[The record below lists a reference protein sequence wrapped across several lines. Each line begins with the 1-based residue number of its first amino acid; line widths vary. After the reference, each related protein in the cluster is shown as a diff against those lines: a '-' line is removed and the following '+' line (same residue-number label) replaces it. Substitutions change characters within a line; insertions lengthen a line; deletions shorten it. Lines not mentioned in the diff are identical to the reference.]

1 MTFGLRLVSLA
12 VALIKWAGGCEC
24 KCPLRVN
31 RQSAS
36 AGSNYHA
43 SDASKGYHDYQKPE
57 YIIQDEAI
65 MRSKANKRLLIS
77 ELSLSLI

>member
-12 VALIKWAGGCEC
+12 VALIKWVGGCKC

-43 SDASKGYHDYQKPE
+43 SDASKGYYDY
-57 YIIQDEAI
+57 
-65 MRSKANKRLLIS
+65 
-77 ELSLSLI
+77 